1 MAPTYALRVSASAET
16 TECIIVL
23 NALVSVSTSRVRPVS
38 GIGLSKSREAVIAE
52 SDVES
57 RSMGREIVRASQTLA
72 IAANRNDPIAIA
84 STAPSARRIGSAA
97 EASIDP
103 TA

>member
-1 MAPTYALRVSASAET
+1 M
-16 TECIIVL
+16 
-23 NALVSVSTSRVRPVS
+23 
-38 GIGLSKSREAVIAE
+38 AE

-72 IAANRNDPIAIA
+72 IAAKRNDPIAIA
-84 STAPSARRIGSAA
+84 STAPSARRIGSSA